1 VQRLRQGRRER
12 VLPSLHAGALVKWL
26 PLAAC
31 TGEDPSLFDHYKFP
45 AAREALRICGNC
57 RFTDECMDWVRPNK
71 SYFDGVAAGVVWRN
85 GYRVRPDN
93 STREDRFL
101 RIRMEKGEHVDPA
114 TFVPEIHGQRTLPF
128 D

>member
-1 VQRLRQGRRER
+1 MTWFEE
-12 VLPSLHAGALVKWL
+12 
-26 PLAAC
+26 AAC
-31 TGEDPSLFDHYKFP
+31 SGEDPTVFDHYKFP
-45 AAREALRICGNC
+45 AANEALRICANC
-57 RFTDECMDWVRPNK
+57 LHTEKCMEWVRPNK
-71 SYFDGVAAGVVWRN
+71 SFFDGVAAGVVWRN

-101 RIRMEKGEHVDPA
+101 RIRMENGENVEPA